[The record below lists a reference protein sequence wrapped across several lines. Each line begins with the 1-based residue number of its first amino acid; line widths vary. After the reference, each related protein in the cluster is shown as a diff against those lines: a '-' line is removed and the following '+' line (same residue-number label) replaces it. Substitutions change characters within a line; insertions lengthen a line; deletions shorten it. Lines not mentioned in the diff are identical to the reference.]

1 MHPTSHEIFQ
11 VQSTSPTGC
20 RLKSLLTGDLVTK
33 DIGLL
38 RPLQSKDLVGTLGL
52 INFKK
57 GTFAEN
63 IYKRGSQ
70 IPLLPRSLPG
80 TINNTPAIL
89 VQQGDHTSDTISP
102 HNTTTQHHYT
112 TPPHNNAEQTPH
124 PNNHAAPLHHTTT
137 DGSQVIPEGE
147 GHHVKLGRNFS
158 YDTARTNAVMPHTA
172 SVNNLNQTKD
182 QVNLTQT
189 PLLNNTA
196 RYVLRN
202 RKIFNFNLRKLQFNP
217 YTSILTFNKNEQVS
231 LLQNAQISKECLKNA
246 DEPDNYKT
254 RTKIKLAG
262 TESLK
267 CWHLLLTNNK
277 EKN

>member
-1 MHPTSHEIFQ
+1 M
-11 VQSTSPTGC
+11 
-20 RLKSLLTGDLVTK
+20 
-33 DIGLL
+33 
-38 RPLQSKDLVGTLGL
+38 
-52 INFKK
+52 
-57 GTFAEN
+57 
-63 IYKRGSQ
+63 
-70 IPLLPRSLPG
+70 
-80 TINNTPAIL
+80 
-89 VQQGDHTSDTISP
+89 
-102 HNTTTQHHYT
+102 
-112 TPPHNNAEQTPH
+112 
-124 PNNHAAPLHHTTT
+124 
-137 DGSQVIPEGE
+137 SQVIPKADADA
-147 GHHVKLGRNFS
+147 KLGRNLS
-158 YDTARTNAVMPHTA
+158 YDAARTNAVMPHTA
-172 SVNNLNQTKD
+172 SANNLNQTKD